1 MNKDF
6 SDEAPEGSTV
16 DNTIPLPKQAAES
29 NTEISFVA
37 HNMAELLTQISTMET
52 FIKRRFDEISMEI
65 NATSQQI
72 DMSEDGM
79 ARRFGEIL
87 GIVNSISFQG
97 DGSTPANT
105 GVELEAVIAETA
117 KAANT
122 ILDNCDRM
130 NTFLYP
136 EDMSVLETAGGR
148 DMLLNELRDGVQN
161 IMLACSFQD
170 IAGQRI
176 RKTLESIGD
185 IEDRISGA
193 LEDMGVGA
201 ASLKAAANAS
211 AKQATR
217 SGSTQDE
224 IDALFS

>member
-1 MNKDF
+1 M
-6 SDEAPEGSTV
+6 
-16 DNTIPLPKQAAES
+16 DNTIPLPKQTEQSSPES
-29 NTEISFVA
+29 NSVA

-79 ARRFGEIL
+79 AKRFGEIL

-130 NTFLYP
+130 NTLLYP
-136 EDMSVLETAGGR
+136 EDMSVLETAEGR
-148 DMLLNELRDGVQN
+148 EKLLNELRDGVQN
-161 IMLACSFQD
+161 VMVACSFQD

-176 RKTLESIGD
+176 RKTLESISD

-193 LEDMGVGA
+193 LEGMGVGA
-201 ASLKAAANAS
+201 ATLKAAAEAS
-211 AKQATR
+211 SKDSKK

>member
-1 MNKDF
+1 M
-6 SDEAPEGSTV
+6 
-16 DNTIPLPKQAAES
+16 DNTIPLPKQTADG
-29 NTEISFVA
+29 TEITSVA

-79 ARRFGEIL
+79 AKRFGEIL

-97 DGSTPANT
+97 DGTTPANT
-105 GVELEAVIAETA
+105 GVELEAVIAETQ

-130 NTFLYP
+130 NALLYP
-136 EDMSVLETAGGR
+136 EDTNALETAEGR
-148 DMLLNELRDGVQN
+148 KNLLAALRDGVQN
-161 IMLACSFQD
+161 IMVACSFQD

-176 RKTLESIGD
+176 RKTLESITE

-193 LEDMGVGA
+193 LEGMGVGA
-201 ASLKAAANAS
+201 ASLKAAAQAS
-211 AKQATR
+211 TKDAVK